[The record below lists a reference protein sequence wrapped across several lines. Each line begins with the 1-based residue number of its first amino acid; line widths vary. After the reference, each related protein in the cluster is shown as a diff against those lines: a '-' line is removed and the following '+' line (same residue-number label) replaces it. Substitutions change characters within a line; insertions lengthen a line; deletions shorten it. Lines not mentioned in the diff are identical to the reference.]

1 MMKALMGPRSSSR
14 MNRRRS
20 KEKLIRKTINRW
32 NRLRTKINPIH
43 RLSKSDDDGNSAT
56 DRATIRLRFARV
68 VKAGHP
74 RYAGLAAECRVAT
87 KLPTLR

>member
-43 RLSKSDDDGNSAT
+43 RLSKSDGDGNSAT
-56 DRATIRLRFARV
+56 DRATIRLRFV

-87 KLPTLR
+87 HLPTLL